1 MLDASAWRFWDGS
14 TWQRDAGDSAQLV
27 AAVDG
32 VSQTLSVFHRGD
44 RWYALS
50 KRDGD
55 LGDQMAFWTAPR
67 ANRTLHAHR
76 TGRALPA
83 DPTTGAITY
92 MPLAHPQI
100 FPQPGTMVTSYSNNN
115 TDPQKIKDDP
125 TLYRPTFLRVP
136 LPEVTA
142 RLTLDVMCGGCGPAS
157 AAATKRPPEERRI
170 AGASVTTRMPAS
182 RTATD
187 SPTPNCLIVG
197 SPLRMKLAKTD
208 AMISARRS

>member
-1 MLDASAWRFWDGS
+1 M
-14 TWQRDAGDSAQLV
+14 

-67 ANRTLHAHR
+67 A
-76 TGRALPA
+76 TGPFTPTAPVADLPA
-83 DPTTGAITY
+83 DHDTGAITY

-136 LPEVTA
+136 LP
-142 RLTLDVMCGGCGPAS
+142 R
-157 AAATKRPPEERRI
+157 
-170 AGASVTTRMPAS
+170 
-182 RTATD
+182 
-187 SPTPNCLIVG
+187 
-197 SPLRMKLAKTD
+197 
-208 AMISARRS
+208 